1 MKLVMSNDSVVT
13 LLVGNNKTDDDDDD
27 RHGDVMQ
34 LIGLVVIEV

>member
-1 MKLVMSNDSVVT
+1 MKLMMSNDSVVT
-13 LLVGNNKTDDDDDD
+13 LLVGNNRTDDDGED